1 MTEVKKK
8 VRLVAEQETLM
19 ITLYSKTL
27 GSPPGW
33 FVDPAAWKIIRSV
46 DYDFSQLKVKTGTRL
61 TVCLRAMK
69 IDREIRKFLQ
79 AAPGGVVLHLGC
91 GLDTRFDRV
100 DDGQVAWYDLDLPAV
115 IELRRKFFSENERY
129 HMIASSV
136 TDWGWLDQ
144 VQAGG
149 KPVFVAA
156 EGLLMYLPP
165 ADVKELV
172 TRLQAAFP
180 GCRLVF
186 DAFSTLTARSVHH
199 NPSLGKTGAVIQWG
213 IDDPREIEGWA
224 PGIHLNEE
232 WYFDQAEE
240 IARLSPG
247 YRLMFKISGLF
258 AVARKAHRILDF
270 SL

>member
-1 MTEVKKK
+1 MPEIKEK
-8 VRLVAEQETLM
+8 VHLVAEQETLM
-19 ITLYSKTL
+19 ITLYAKTR

-33 FVDPAAWKIIRSV
+33 FVDPAAWKIIEAV

-69 IDREIRKFLQ
+69 IDREICKFLC
-79 AAPGGVVLHLGC
+79 AVPYGVVLHLGC
-91 GLDTRFDRV
+91 GLDTRFTRV
-100 DDGQVAWYDLDLPAV
+100 DDGKVIWYDLDLPAV
-115 IELRRKFFSENERY
+115 MELRRKFFAEDERY

-144 VQAGG
+144 VKAGG
-149 KPVFVAA
+149 KVVFVAA
-156 EGLLMYLPP
+156 EGLLMYLSP

-186 DAFSTLTARSVHH
+186 DAFSTLTARSVHR
-199 NPSLGKTGAVIQWG
+199 NASLDKTGAVIQWG
-213 IDDPREIEGWA
+213 IDDPRVIESWA
-224 PGIHLNEE
+224 PGACLNEE

-240 IARLSPG
+240 IAGLSSG
-247 YRLMFKISGLF
+247 YRLMFKVSGLF